1 METDDETIVHLELE
15 LITLKKFIQKINL
28 DLSETQKRVTAEELF
43 EFFRDRIRYRVSFY
57 LNSSNETN
65 EFFNIGKY

>member
-57 LNSSNETN
+57 G
-65 EFFNIGKY
+65 IVKY